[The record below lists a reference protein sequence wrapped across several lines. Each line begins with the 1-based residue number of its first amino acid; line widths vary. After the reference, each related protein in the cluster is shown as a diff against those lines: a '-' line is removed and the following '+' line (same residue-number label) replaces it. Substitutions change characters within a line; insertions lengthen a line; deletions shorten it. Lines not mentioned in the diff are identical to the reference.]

1 MLKWESL
8 CAKTITGHFP
18 ICRGPPIS
26 HHMRLLPRARRIT
39 VGGKANRLF
48 CAPSP
53 SAMRAPCGTAAP
65 PGGFSTFPSGQAKER
80 RRQSAL
86 ALDDAFLIF
95 RALSRCHR
103 GLGRH
108 CRHANAGPVLS
119 AAAVTGRCLQRLRR
133 SKPLGCSGPACY
145 ACAAAAGAALRQ
157 APRGAAARCPTK
169 ARPCDTIFTHW
180 ASQCMD
186 EESSNV
192 ALR

>member
-1 MLKWESL
+1 MGKPV
-8 CAKTITGHFP
+8 CKDNNRAFP
-18 ICRGPPIS
+18 NMPRPPIS

-39 VGGKANRLF
+39 AGGKANRLF

-53 SAMRAPCGTAAP
+53 SAMRTPCGTAAP
-65 PGGFSTFPSGQAKER
+65 PGEFSIFPSGQAKER
-80 RRQSAL
+80 RQQSAL

-133 SKPLGCSGPACY
+133 SKPLGCSGPVCY
-145 ACAAAAGAALRQ
+145 ACAAAAWRGF
-157 APRGAAARCPTK
+157 APSPARCSSTVPHK
-169 ARPCDTIFTHW
+169 SAPCDTIFTHW